1 MLSPLQE
8 ERPPRTASHGG
19 FSLIELLIVVAIIG
33 IIAAIAIPNL
43 LASRRAANE
52 ASAVSAVRTLSTAE
66 ETYRST
72 HGSGVSFTDMNGLVS
87 KSLVDQ
93 RLGAA
98 TAVTSPKSGYIYA
111 VNTSAADT
119 FYCVGTAPAT
129 ANDGTRNFS
138 SDTPGVIYAH
148 PLDVAN
154 PPTST
159 SGGVPFNN

>member
-1 MLSPLQE
+1 MQKNK
-8 ERPPRTASHGG
+8 GQKG

-52 ASAVSAVRTLSTAE
+52 ASAVSTVRTLSTAE
-66 ETYRST
+66 ETYRAT
-72 HGSGVSFTDMNGLVS
+72 NGGGVNFTDMGGLVGNN
-87 KSLVDQ
+87 LVDK

-98 TAVTSPKSGYIYA
+98 TVVADAKSGYIYA
-111 VNTSAADT
+111 VTTSGGGA
-119 FYCVGTAPAT
+119 FYCIGTAPAT
-129 ANDGTRNFS
+129 ANHGTRNFS
-138 SDTPGVIYAH
+138 TDTPGMIYAH